1 MSFNKDCGAS
11 FHPRLYVDPVTK
23 DGRKFKNV
31 EMTAYHMRVADA
43 DLPYAGFVFGARSG
57 PYGHNRD
64 HCQATTY
71 YARIG
76 NDGKSVFTK
85 ELTHPTTTT
94 KSVKTVFSKGF
105 PFNKWVG
112 MKFIIYNTNYGQ
124 VKFELYMDE
133 TDGANG
139 GTWRL
144 INEFVDDGSWSGG
157 QDIEL
162 PVCIA
167 GGLFPDGE
175 FHVIR
180 EGNGVVFI
188 RDTDVAEGRY
198 KWFTIREI
206 AGPVW

>member
-1 MSFNKDCGAS
+1 
-11 FHPRLYVDPVTK
+11 
-23 DGRKFKNV
+23 
-31 EMTAYHMRVADA
+31 
-43 DLPYAGFVFGARSG
+43 
-57 PYGHNRD
+57 
-64 HCQATTY
+64 
-71 YARIG
+71 
-76 NDGKSVFTK
+76 
-85 ELTHPTTTT
+85 
-94 KSVKTVFSKGF
+94 
-105 PFNKWVG
+105 
-112 MKFIIYNTNYGQ
+112 
-124 VKFELYMDE
+124 MDE

-198 KWFTIREI
+198 KWFTVREI